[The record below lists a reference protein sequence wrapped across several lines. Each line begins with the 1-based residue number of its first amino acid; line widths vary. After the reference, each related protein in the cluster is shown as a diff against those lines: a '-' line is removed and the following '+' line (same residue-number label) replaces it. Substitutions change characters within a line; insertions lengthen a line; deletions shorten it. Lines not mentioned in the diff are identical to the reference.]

1 MANFT
6 VIYDANVL
14 YPAPLRSIL
23 MYLGM
28 TGMFRARWTMDIHEE
43 WISNLLIKREDLNRQ
58 QLEVCRDMM
67 ISAIP
72 DSLVTGYESITETL
86 ELPDPDDHHVL
97 AAAIRANAEVIV
109 TNNLKDFP
117 DEILDQY
124 NCHAEHPD
132 EFIANLMDL
141 DHAKTVTTFKED
153 RNHYLKP
160 PYSVEEY
167 LQILKKQGL
176 STTVSILED
185 SSELI

>member
-14 YPAPLRSIL
+14 YPAPLRSVL

-43 WISNLLIKREDLNRQ
+43 WIRNLLNKRDDLNHQ
-58 QLEVCRDMM
+58 QLEALRDLM
-67 ISAIP
+67 IEAIP
-72 DSLVTGYESITETL
+72 DSLVTGYESVVETL
-86 ELPDPDDHHVL
+86 ELPDPDDRHVL

-117 DEILDQY
+117 DDILGQY
-124 NCHAEHPD
+124 NCHVEHPD
-132 EFIANLMDL
+132 EFIVNLLDL
-141 DHAKTVTTFKED
+141 NHVKTVTTFKED
-153 RNHYLKP
+153 RNHYLNP

-167 LQILKKQGL
+167 LQALKKQGL
-176 STTVSILED
+176 STTVSILEE

>member
-23 MYLGM
+23 MFLGM
-28 TGMFRARWTMDIHEE
+28 TGMFRARWTMYIHEE
-43 WISNLLIKREDLNRQ
+43 WIRNLLKKRKDLTRE
-58 QLEVCRDMM
+58 QLESNRDLM
-67 ISAIP
+67 IQVIP
-72 DSLVTGYESITETL
+72 DSLVTGYEPIIETL
-86 ELPDPDDHHVL
+86 DLPDADDRHVL

-117 DEILDQY
+117 DDILNQY

-132 EFIANLMDL
+132 EFIANLLDL

-153 RNHYLKP
+153 RNHYLNP
-160 PYSVEEY
+160 PYTVDEY
-167 LQILKKQGL
+167 LSILKRQGL
-176 STTVSILED
+176 STTASILEE
-185 SSELI
+185 SRELI

>member
-14 YPAPLRSIL
+14 YPVPLRSIL

-28 TGMFRARWTMDIHEE
+28 TGMFRARWTLEIHEE
-43 WISNLLIKREDLNRQ
+43 WIRNLLEKRDGLTRK
-58 QLEVCRDMM
+58 QLEAQRDMM
-67 ISAIP
+67 IQVIP
-72 DSLVTGYESITETL
+72 DSLVTGYESIIETL
-86 ELPDPDDHHVL
+86 DLPDLNDRHVL

-117 DEILDQY
+117 DDILDQY

-132 EFIANLMDL
+132 EFITNLLDL
-141 DHAKTVTTFKED
+141 DHAQTITTFKED
-153 RNHYLKP
+153 RNHYSTP
-160 PYSVEEY
+160 PYSAEEY
-167 LQILKKQGL
+167 LSILKKQNL
-176 STTVSILED
+176 LTTVSILEN

>member
-23 MYLGM
+23 MFLGM

-43 WISNLLIKREDLNRQ
+43 WIRNLLKKRDDLTRD
-58 QLEVCRDMM
+58 QLEANRDLM
-67 ISAIP
+67 IRVIP
-72 DSLVTGYESITETL
+72 DSIVTGYEPIIETL
-86 ELPDPDDHHVL
+86 ELPDPNDRHVL

-117 DEILDQY
+117 DDVLDQY
-124 NCHAEHPD
+124 DCHAEHPD
-132 EFIANLMDL
+132 EFITNLLDL
-141 DHAKTVTTFKED
+141 DHAKTMTTFKED
-153 RNHYLKP
+153 RNHYLNP
-160 PYSVEEY
+160 PFTVDEY
-167 LQILKKQGL
+167 LSILKRQGL
-176 STTVSILED
+176 STTVSILEE